1 MGSERNQY
9 KWKYFKKHWGSTEK
23 GREDLTNAEQAFQKL
38 WESHKASWLAAQ
50 REHSLPPAAPTP
62 RVAIPVEP
70 VRNYLDEIHANSDSG
85 HDETTNIKRTWP
97 RR

>member
-23 GREDLTNAEQAFQKL
+23 GREDLIKAEQAFQKL

-50 REHSLPPAAPTP
+50 MEPSLPSAVPTP
-62 RVAIPVEP
+62 RVAMPEYSL
-70 VRNYLDEIHANSDSG
+70 VRNYLDQIPDNFQ
-85 HDETTNIKRTWP
+85 R
-97 RR
+97 